1 MKKVVEARHLD
12 SGAIEPRH
20 EIEVLCSNCNDPVSD
35 VEAATGNC
43 TNCGQPWQPKQH
55 VRIWATSVPEAGG
68 GVM

>member
-1 MKKVVEARHLD
+1 VKTVVEARKLE
-12 SGAIEPRH
+12 SGAIEPKH
-20 EIEVLCSNCNDPVSD
+20 EIEVVCAHCNDPVS
-35 VEAATGNC
+35 AAEESTGVC